1 MDEAAK
7 PINNVEASNPTPLT
21 ATFAKLLPDV
31 SKIEVFTGQNICR
44 WQERTHTLLDMH
56 GVIFALSTPKPDS
69 AIDAGQL
76 QQWVQANKVCH
87 HTLLNALSNDLFDI

>member
-1 MDEAAK
+1 MGLEGAACG
-7 PINNVEASNPTPLT
+7 
-21 ATFAKLLPDV
+21 LLCLYFFLLLW
-31 SKIEVFTGQNICR
+31 SI
-44 WQERTHTLLDMH
+44 LLDMH